1 MKGDISEMR
10 LRLSQ
15 LLKFVFDKFS
25 PEFQEKF
32 NLKLLKS
39 PEKLNFEK
47 SNFQVEQLLEETER
61 VVIKLNSLNLKDV
74 ELYRKEYSG
83 CMPDFFKLVYAFSY
97 VQDELLS
104 LLYRWGME
112 ENVFKAQV
120 NLKDPEAFLEIIR
133 ALRRYHPSHGLEHWR
148 KGFELVFQECYPG
161 SNPLV
166 LTQFFDFFK
175 HRRVFKVDPVFNKA
189 DLAIEILKAY
199 AGRRFFNGFGLFR
212 NHIPEAWSLIEKLEK
227 KELSVAE
234 LLLEKESILRKVE
247 ASEQGGFRAA
257 FDEIEKQYKILL
269 TTKFEPAASSAMA
282 QRN

>member
-32 NLKLLKS
+32 NLKLLIS
-39 PEKLNFEK
+39 PAKLNFEK
-47 SNFQVEQLLEETER
+47 PSFKGEELLEEIER
-61 VVIKLNSLNLKDV
+61 VVIKLNSLNLSDV

-97 VQDELLS
+97 VQDELLP

-112 ENVFKAQV
+112 ENIFKPQV
-120 NLKDPEAFLEIIR
+120 NLKDPKSFLEIIR
-133 ALRRYHPSHGLEHWR
+133 ALRSNHPSHGLEHWR
-148 KGFELVFQECYPG
+148 KGFELAFKECYPG

-175 HRRVFKVDPVFNKA
+175 HHREFKVNPILNRA
-189 DLAIEILKAY
+189 DLAIQTLKTY
-199 AGRRFFNGFGLFR
+199 AERRASNGFGFFR
-212 NHIPEAWSLIEKLEK
+212 KHIPEAWSLIERLERN
-227 KELSVAE
+227 ELSVAE
-234 LLLEKESILRKVE
+234 LLLEKESILKKV
-247 ASEQGGFRAA
+247 AAREQGGFRAA

-269 TTKFEPAASSAMA
+269 TTEFEPAASSAMA
-282 QRN
+282 KRD